1 MDGFLFD
8 NNGEIMT
15 MEHVKASLDPF
26 LIQIWIWM
34 NIIFYLLGTYS
45 TIPVKVT
52 LTLCVILF
60 SGMD

>member
-26 LIQIWIWM
+26 LMQIWIWM

-52 LTLCVILF
+52 
-60 SGMD
+60 